1 MATNGRGH
9 FWQSRLGVGVSGE
22 KPESHKAQRA
32 GRKVRRQTGSTRV
45 ELVAENA
52 GEKKEDCVL

>member
-1 MATNGRGH
+1 MEMNERGR
-9 FWQSRLGVGVSGE
+9 FWQARLGVEVSGE
-22 KPESHKAQRA
+22 KPESYKGQRA
-32 GRKVRRQTGSTRV
+32 GRKVRRQTGSYRV